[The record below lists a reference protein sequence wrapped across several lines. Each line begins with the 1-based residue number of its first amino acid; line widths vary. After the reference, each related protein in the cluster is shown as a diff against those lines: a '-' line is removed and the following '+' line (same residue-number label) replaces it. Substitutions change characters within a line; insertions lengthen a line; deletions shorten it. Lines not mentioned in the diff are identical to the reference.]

1 MVFFFSFI
9 FQVFTEQ
16 IQREYKEIKQDIVY
30 QQMKKRFHYLH
41 DKLSHIKRLILEYES
56 ENTVDT
62 MSIATNVDSGM
73 VSTTTAG
80 TNVNIGD
87 LDNRHY

>member
-1 MVFFFSFI
+1 
-9 FQVFTEQ
+9 
-16 IQREYKEIKQDIVY
+16 
-30 QQMKKRFHYLH
+30 MKKRFHYLH

-80 TNVNIGD
+80 TNLNIGD